1 MRTFAVCAVLLLAV
15 ACGGGEKPAEPAA
28 APAETTAAVTPETTA
43 AQPVP
48 QPAAAP
54 AEQPTPAP
62 TDQGKAGILKDTLDA
77 TKLPKDLFMTIKVRD
92 YGTMKVKFHTQ
103 DAPKNVAN
111 VANNAIKGF
120 YNGLTFH
127 RIVPGFVVQGGD
139 PKGDGTGGPGYTV
152 PAEIKRKHDKGAMAM
167 ARTGDQVNP
176 RKESSGSQFY
186 LCLAPLP
193 MLDGNY
199 TVIGQIVEG
208 MDVMEK
214 IGAVKT
220 GAMDRPVTPVVMESV
235 TVGTK

>member
-1 MRTFAVCAVLLLAV
+1 MRKLIICAAALLVL
-15 ACGGGEKPAEPAA
+15 ACGGAPKPAEPAA
-28 APAETTAAVTPETTA
+28 APAETTAAVTPDTTA
-43 AQPVP
+43 P
-48 QPAAAP
+48 QSTPEPAAAP
-54 AEQPTPAP
+54 AAAP
-62 TDQGKAGILKDTLDA
+62 TAPGKAGTLKDTLVA
-77 TKLPKDLFMTIKVRD
+77 TNLPKDLFITIKVRD
-92 YGTMKVKFHTQ
+92 YGTMKVKFYTE
-103 DAPKNVAN
+103 DAPKNVTN

-152 PAEIKRKHDKGAMAM
+152 PAEIKRKHDKGALAM

-214 IGAVKT
+214 IGGVKT
-220 GAMDRPVTPVVMESV
+220 GGQDRPVNPVVMEQV
-235 TVGTK
+235 TVSTN